1 MKKKALGI
9 RHRMAKVLD
18 AVWRANMALNEAG
31 LAPLTWGNVSQFDR
45 QTGLVAIKPSGVEY
59 RKMTVDD
66 IVLTDIKGQNIA
78 SSLRP
83 SSDLQSH
90 LELYRAFPSL
100 RAVAHTHSTYATAF
114 AQACLEVP
122 CLGTTHADYCHGK
135 IPLTDPMPPQAIK
148 SNYERNTGKMIVRKL
163 RQLKLSPQQCPFI
176 LVVHHGPF
184 AWGSDA
190 GDAVENAIVLESICK
205 MAFLTF
211 GLTHRLK
218 AMPQALIDKHFF
230 RKHGK
235 HAYYGQICKQ

>member
-1 MKKKALGI
+1 MKTKVPGI
-9 RHRMAKVLD
+9 RRRMAKILD

-31 LAPLTWGNVSQFDR
+31 LAPLTWGNVSQIDR

-59 RKMTVDD
+59 RKMTADD
-66 IVLTDIKGQNIA
+66 IVLTDIRGQNIA
-78 SSLRP
+78 SPLRP

-100 RAVAHTHSTYATAF
+100 RAVAHTHSTFATAF
-114 AQACLEVP
+114 AQARMEVP

-135 IPLTDPMPPQAIK
+135 IPLTDPIPTGAIK
-148 SNYERNTGKMIVRKL
+148 SNYERNTGRMIVRKM

-176 LVVHHGPF
+176 LAVHHGPF
-184 AWGSDA
+184 AWGGDA
-190 GDAVENAIVLESICK
+190 GDAVENAVVLEAICK

-211 GLTHRLK
+211 CLTRRLK
-218 AMPQALIDKHFF
+218 SMPQALIDKHFF

-235 HAYYGQICKQ
+235 HAYYGQTDKR